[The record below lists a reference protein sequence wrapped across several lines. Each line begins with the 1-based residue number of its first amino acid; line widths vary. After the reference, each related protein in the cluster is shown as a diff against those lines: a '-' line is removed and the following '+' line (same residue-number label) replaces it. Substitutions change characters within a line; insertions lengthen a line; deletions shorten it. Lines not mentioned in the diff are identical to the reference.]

1 MHNDMSS
8 SITLWCISNMMLGTK
23 TAVKIGGGKLVGNS
37 GKTSCKQ
44 KTRTIAG

>member
-8 SITLWCISNMMLGTK
+8 SVALQYISNMMLGTETK
-23 TAVKIGGGKLVGNS
+23 VKIGGGKLVGNS